1 MRVRDALL
9 VLLAR
14 SPAHGYRLKVD
25 YERLTG
31 AGPVN
36 VGQIYTTLDRL
47 HRDGLVAR
55 EDADD
60 GDRRLSYRLT
70 TDGRRAALDW
80 VNDPGAVPAG
90 GRSTVA
96 GKVLMALGIPGVDAQ
111 DVIDNHRLAFLS
123 SVQAAR
129 RRTRGATLDVEE
141 RLLLEAEVAMTEAEL
156 RWLDLCEEELRSN
169 GRKS

>member
-9 VLLAR
+9 ALLAQG
-14 SPAHGYRLKVD
+14 PAHGYRLKVD

-47 HRDGLVAR
+47 QRDGLIDR

-70 TDGRRAALDW
+70 SEGRRAALDW
-80 VNDPGAVPAG
+80 LNDPGAVPTN

-111 DVIDNHRLAFLS
+111 DVIDNHRVAFLS

-129 RRTRGATLDVEE
+129 QRSRGAPLDLEE
-141 RLLLEAEVAMTEAEL
+141 RLLMEAEVGVAEAEL
-156 RWLDLCEEELRSN
+156 RWLDLCEAELRTT